1 MGGPGAPPP
10 PLMNLPPPT
19 LLPVSNKNDGE
30 DRSKLFDAI
39 NVGVDGIKAHLR
51 KTNKDQLK

>member
-10 PLMNLPPPT
+10 LLNLPPPS
-19 LLPVSNKNDGE
+19 LLPANANAKSDGE

-39 NVGVDGIKAHLR
+39 NVGIDGIKAR
-51 KTNKDQLK
+51 KN